1 MSYSDQHYG
10 EGDPT
15 CEICGGLGY
24 VRYDVPEN
32 HQHFGKIFRCN
43 CRQEQADSARIAHL
57 RKQGGLEHL
66 ANKTFENF
74 KPEGIGQSDID
85 REKMR
90 IAYDLAVSYAENPH
104 GWLVL
109 KGGFGCGKTHLAA
122 AIANV
127 QIEAGRSVLFMTVPD
142 LLDYLKASY
151 GASAADTGDNFNT
164 RFEQIL
170 NVSLLILD
178 DMGTES
184 PTPWAMEKLF
194 QILNHRYTAQLPTV
208 VSTNRDLEQ
217 FDPRIQSR
225 LEDVDLSQ
233 VLTITAPDYR
243 TAGGR
248 NSGDLNVLGMYSNLT
263 FDNFRLERGL
273 NKRESDN
280 LRSAYE
286 AAKQFAQN
294 VYITRAEFGP
304 DMQTEIPEAEK
315 ELRSLTPWLI
325 FAGPHG
331 SGKTHLA
338 AAIATTQRKM
348 GAGVIMATVP
358 DLLDHLRATFAPN
371 SPISFDMRFNEL
383 KEARLLVLD
392 DLGTEAATPWAK
404 AKLYQL
410 FDYRYVLRLPTVVT
424 TAYNL
429 EEIDKL
435 VDPGLVAR
443 MRDKRVCRFMPILAD
458 AYRGERQE
466 SLPL

>member
-15 CEICGGLGY
+15 CEICSGLGY
-24 VRYDVPEN
+24 VRYDVPDN
-32 HQHFGKIFRCN
+32 HPHFGKIFRCD
-43 CRQEQADSARIAHL
+43 CRQAQADTARIAHL
-57 RKQGGLEHL
+57 RKVGGLEHL

-85 REKMR
+85 RENLR
-90 IAYDLAVSYAENPH
+90 SAYDFAVSYAENPH

-109 KGGFGCGKTHLAA
+109 KGGFGSGKTHLAA

-151 GASAADTGDNFNT
+151 GASPDEGDNFNR

-170 NVSLLILD
+170 SVSLLILD

-208 VSTNRDLEQ
+208 VSTNRELEQ

-225 LEDVDLSQ
+225 LADFDLSQ
-233 VLTITAPDYR
+233 VIAITAPDYR
-243 TAGGR
+243 IAGGR

-263 FDNFRLERGL
+263 FDNFRVDRGL
-273 NKRESDN
+273 NKRESEN

-286 AAKQFAQN
+286 AAKQFALN
-294 VYITRAEFGP
+294 VYAVRAEFGP
-304 DMQTEIPEAEK
+304 DVEITQAEM
-315 ELRSLTPWLI
+315 EVRSQTPWLI

-338 AAIATTQRKM
+338 AAIANEQRSK
-348 GAGVIMATVP
+348 GTGVIMATVP

-371 SPISFDMRFNEL
+371 SPITFDKRFHEL

>member
-24 VRYDVPEN
+24 VRYEVPED
-32 HQHFGKIFRCN
+32 HPQFGKIFRCD
-43 CRQEQADSARIAHL
+43 CRQAQANEARVAYL
-57 RKQGGLEHL
+57 RKLGGLEHL

-85 REKMR
+85 QVNMR
-90 IAYDLAVSYAENPH
+90 MAYDSAVRYAENPY

-122 AIANV
+122 AIANAQV
-127 QIEAGRSVLFMTVPD
+127 EAGRGVLFMTVPD

-151 GASAADTGDNFNT
+151 GASPEQGDNFNT

-170 NVSLLILD
+170 SVPLLILD

-225 LEDVDLSQ
+225 LADFDLSQ

-243 TAGGR
+243 IAGGR
-248 NSGDLNVLGMYSNLT
+248 NSGDLNVLGMYSNLS

-273 NKRESDN
+273 NKREADN
-280 LRSAYE
+280 LRGAFE
-286 AAKQFAQN
+286 AAKQFARN
-294 VYITRAEFGP
+294 VYTIRPELGP
-304 DMQTEIPEAEK
+304 DAEIEEADREV
-315 ELRSLTPWLI
+315 RSQTPWLI

-338 AAIATTQRKM
+338 AAIANEQRSM
-348 GAGVIMATVP
+348 GQGVIMATVP

-371 SPISFDMRFNEL
+371 SPISFDKRFNEL

>member
-24 VRYDVPEN
+24 VRYEVPED
-32 HQHFGKIFRCN
+32 HPQFGKIFRCD
-43 CRQEQADSARIAHL
+43 CRQAQANEARVAYL
-57 RKQGGLEHL
+57 RKLGGLEHL

-85 REKMR
+85 QVNMR
-90 IAYDLAVSYAENPH
+90 MAYDSAVRYAENPH

-122 AIANV
+122 AIANAQV
-127 QIEAGRSVLFMTVPD
+127 EAGRGVLFMTVPD

-151 GASAADTGDNFNT
+151 GASPEQGDNFNT

-170 NVSLLILD
+170 SVPLLILD

-225 LEDVDLSQ
+225 LADFDLSQ

-243 TAGGR
+243 IAGGR
-248 NSGDLNVLGMYSNLT
+248 NSGDLNVLGMYSNLS

-273 NKRESDN
+273 NKREADN
-280 LRSAYE
+280 LRGAFE
-286 AAKQFAQN
+286 AAKQFARN
-294 VYITRAEFGP
+294 VYTIRPELGP
-304 DMQTEIPEAEK
+304 DAEIEEADREV
-315 ELRSLTPWLI
+315 RSQTPWLI

-338 AAIATTQRKM
+338 AAIANEQRSM
-348 GAGVIMATVP
+348 GQGVIMATVP

-371 SPISFDMRFNEL
+371 SPISFDKRFNEL